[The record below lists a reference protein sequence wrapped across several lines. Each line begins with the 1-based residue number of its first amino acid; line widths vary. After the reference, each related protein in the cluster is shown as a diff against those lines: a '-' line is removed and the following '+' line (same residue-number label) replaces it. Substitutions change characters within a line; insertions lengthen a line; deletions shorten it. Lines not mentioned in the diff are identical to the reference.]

1 MRFSTCA
8 LGILSLTFLTA
19 PAASEEMAAR
29 PIEKADSV
37 LAIYPEDWGLA
48 SRARVPAVILA
59 VWPDGHIVWSKDHLK
74 GGPPYFAGQI
84 DREIVTS
91 LILRLEQDG
100 AFADKSFNNPNFGPD
115 SEFTTLL
122 VRSGKKE
129 SRMQSWHE
137 VAEATGGAVAGSHG
151 VSGLGG
157 QRRFEALRKEPAEYL
172 YYRFVWSE
180 TRGRLFDLI
189 PNEGKRVSGKIVTA
203 KGSVSWV
210 KTPAEP
216 GAVANQ
222 NNK

>member
-8 LGILSLTFLTA
+8 LGIPLLNCLTA

-37 LAIYPEDWGLA
+37 LAIFPEDHGLG

-59 VWPDGHIVWSKDHLK
+59 VWPDGYIVWSKDHLK
-74 GGPPYFAGQI
+74 GGTPYFAGQI

-91 LILRLEQDG
+91 LMSRLEQDG
-100 AFADKSFNNPNFGPD
+100 VFADKSLNNPNFGPD

-129 SRMQSWHE
+129 LRMQWWHE
-137 VAEATGGAVAGSHG
+137 VGEANGGAVAGSHG

-172 YYRFVWSE
+172 FYRFVWSE

-189 PNEGKRVSGKIVTA
+189 PNEGKRVSGKIVTT
-203 KGSVSWV
+203 KGSASWV
-210 KTPAEP
+210 ETPAEP
-216 GAVANQ
+216 GAVANP
-222 NNK
+222 KK